1 MCDGKLYT
9 IDWEKKRD
17 ELEIIVCNKFI
28 NKLVK
33 Q

>member
-1 MCDGKLYT
+1 MCGGKLYT
-9 IDWEKKRD
+9 GEKKD

-33 Q
+33 QYN

>member
-1 MCDGKLYT
+1 MENYRQLT
-9 IDWEKKRD
+9 EKKKD

-33 Q
+33 QYN